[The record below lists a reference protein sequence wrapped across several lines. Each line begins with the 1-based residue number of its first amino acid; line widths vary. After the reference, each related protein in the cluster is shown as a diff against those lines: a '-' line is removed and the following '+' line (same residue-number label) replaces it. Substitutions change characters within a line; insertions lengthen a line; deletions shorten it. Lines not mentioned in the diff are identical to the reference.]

1 MKNVNWSL
9 NLWLPVIF
17 WCGTLFY
24 FSSIPN
30 LKASQNPVLDEVV
43 RTIAH
48 FLFFV
53 VGYFLFFRALNFGK
67 KKKNFYLPL
76 ALAALYG
83 LSDEI
88 HQTFVP
94 TRTFQLMDLAV
105 DFGGAF
111 IGKITVEEFLPKI
124 PKSLVRKWQLE

>member
-1 MKNVNWSL
+1 MKRVDLLFS
-9 NLWLPVIF
+9 LWLPVVF

-30 LKASQNPVLDEVV
+30 LKASQNLVLDEVL

-48 FLFFV
+48 FLFYIL
-53 VGYFLFFRALNFGK
+53 GYWLFFRALNFGK
-67 KKKNFYLPL
+67 QKKNFLLPL
-76 ALAALYG
+76 FLTCLYG

-105 DFGGAF
+105 DFSGAF
-111 IGKITVEEFLPKI
+111 IGKIMVEELLLKFPK
-124 PKSLVRKWQLE
+124 R